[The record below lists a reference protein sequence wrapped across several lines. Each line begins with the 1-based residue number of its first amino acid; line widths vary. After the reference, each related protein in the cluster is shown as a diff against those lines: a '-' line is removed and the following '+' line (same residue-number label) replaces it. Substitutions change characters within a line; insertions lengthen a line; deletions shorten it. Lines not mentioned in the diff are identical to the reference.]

1 MTAQP
6 PPSLD
11 DLALYPRMTGWFQP
25 TLLARMLRRVL
36 ISETFGQY
44 ADRRLLV
51 AALDTQPAEEHVR
64 RAKMLI
70 EGEGP
75 GRITPD
81 ADGAVWIDYLADLGD
96 GFDSTYAI
104 ASLLAQE
111 TLTVDGVETRR
122 GQVLLMGG
130 DEVYPDA
137 SLENYQKKLLDPYGW
152 AFQDPDPTSPQ
163 GPSLYAIPGNHDWYD
178 GLMAFLAIF
187 TRDGGVHVG
196 GWRTRQRRSYFAVQ
210 VAPKWWV
217 WGLDAQLADRVD
229 QPQADY
235 FAAIARA
242 MEPGANLILL
252 APEPGWLYAEKR
264 AGRPLGVIDDVAAI
278 AIRWCAGARIPLVLS
293 GDQHH
298 YSRFVADWGGAQFV
312 TSGGGGAYL
321 HPTHTLPER
330 VAFVAEGA
338 PTWLDARVQG
348 LTIGRDG
355 DGGQPSPGDAPDAA
369 SVNASGDASPQP
381 PPPGAEAVYPSR
393 AESRRLLNLALLFP
407 WLNPGFGALIGVVY
421 AVMGALADLAWPD
434 ALYLVPTCF
443 FAIFFPYARRRE
455 GSTPLVIVAALLNAA
470 LHAGAVF
477 ALAYALSAALAA
489 APDALH
495 GPRATFLV
503 TSAGFVLFG
512 GAIGAALVGFAFYAL
527 TRWLG
532 MDPED
537 AFSGIRLD
545 SHRHFLRLR
554 IEGANATL
562 FAIGL
567 DATPRR
573 RDWRF
578 NTAGRGAPAPVY
590 APLKPLAPRLIERPV
605 PVRALRLPPS
615 PPLDADAGTAYATPG
630 AGLLAGKTALV
641 PVAPEKS

>member
-11 DLALYPRMTGWFQP
+11 DLARYPRMTGWFQP
-25 TLLARMLRRVL
+25 TLLARMLQRVL

-51 AALDTQPAEEHVR
+51 AALDTVPEDEHVR
-64 RAKMLI
+64 RAKMLV
-70 EGEGP
+70 EGDGP
-75 GRITPD
+75 GALEPD
-81 ADGAVWIDYLADLGD
+81 AEGAVWIDYVADLGD

-111 TLTVDGVETRR
+111 ELTVDGHATRR

-137 SLENYQKKLLDPYGW
+137 SGDNYQKKLLDPYGW
-152 AFQDPDPTSPQ
+152 AFPDPAPDSPE

-187 TRDGGVHVG
+187 TRDGGAHVG

-217 WGLDAQLADRVD
+217 WGIDAQLADRVD

-235 FAAIARA
+235 FAMIARA
-242 MEPGANLILL
+242 MAAGSNLILL

-264 AGRPLGVIDDVAAI
+264 AERPLGVIDDVAAI
-278 AIRWCAGARIPLVLS
+278 AIRHCKGARIPLVLS

-321 HPTHTLPER
+321 HPTHTLPDR
-330 VAFVAEGA
+330 VAFVAEGP
-338 PTWLDARVQG
+338 PTWLDARVRG
-348 LTIGRDG
+348 LTLGRDG
-355 DGGQPSPGDAPDAA
+355 DGGEPAPEGRAA
-369 SVNASGDASPQP
+369 PQP
-381 PPPGAEAVYPSR
+381 PPAQAVYPSR
-393 AESRRLLNLALLFP
+393 AESRRLLNIALLFP
-407 WLNPGFGALIGVVY
+407 WLNPGFGALIGVFY
-421 AVMGALADLAWPD
+421 ALMGALADFAWPD
-434 ALYLVPTCF
+434 ALYLVPAAF

-455 GSTPLVIVAALLNAA
+455 GSTPLVVFAAIVNAGAHAA
-470 LHAGAVF
+470 AVF
-477 ALAYALSAALAA
+477 ALAWGLRDVVAA
-489 APDALH
+489 APDWAQ
-495 GPRATFLV
+495 GPRVSFLIN
-503 TSAGFVLFG
+503 SAGFIWIG
-512 GAIGAALVGFAFYAL
+512 GAIGASLVGFAFYAL
-527 TRWLG
+527 TRWFG

-545 SHRHFLRLR
+545 SYRHFLRIR
-554 IEGANATL
+554 IVGDAATL
-562 FAIGL
+562 YPIRL
-567 DATPRR
+567 DRVPRR
-573 RDWRF
+573 RDWRP
-578 NTAGRGAPAPVY
+578 NVARTGRPAPVY
-590 APLKPLAPRLIERPV
+590 VPAEPLAPGLIETPI
-605 PVRALRLPPS
+605 PVRALRLPPA
-615 PPLDADAGTAYATPG
+615 PPLDAGGGTAYATPETS
-630 AGLLAGKTALV
+630 LKTSLIPTSIV
-641 PVAPEKS
+641 HETPAPSEKS